1 MAALAYKAEAT
12 VEPIVYVVDDDER
25 VRESLVDLFM
35 ATHKQASAFASGT
48 EFLKAADTGRPGC
61 IVLDLQMPN
70 SSGLAIQNELITSGS
85 RMPIIF
91 LTGHADVPSSV
102 TALKAGAT
110 DFILK
115 PFTAQNLLQAVDKP
129 IKLDDER
136 RRVLNERNRLRG
148 LADTLTRREREVMLL
163 IASGLMNKQAAYE
176 LGISE
181 MTVKLHRMSVMKKME
196 SRSLADLARKVEKL
210 GQTDQHEC
218 GVDA

>member
-1 MAALAYKAEAT
+1 MAALSPKAEAT

-25 VRESLVDLFM
+25 MRESLVDLFM
-35 ATHKQASAFASGT
+35 ASHKQASAFASGT

-70 SSGLAIQNELITSGS
+70 SSGLAIQHELITSGS

-102 TALKAGAT
+102 TALKAGAA

-115 PFTAQNLLQAVDKP
+115 PFTAQNLLEAVDKA
-129 IKLDDER
+129 IKLDEER
-136 RRVLNERNRLRG
+136 RRVLNERNRLCA

-210 GQTDQHEC
+210 GQIVQHEC